1 MTHVRQQIRE
11 RIASNVTGLTTTASR
26 VYQSR
31 VYNLEA
37 ANLPGL
43 LVYSNN
49 ETSERDTIG
58 VLANQDLDRTLE
70 LVIEGYA
77 STASNLDDVLD
88 LIAEEVETAVAAD
101 PTCNGLSKDL
111 FLSETT
117 ISLTGE
123 GDSPAGVLSLTF
135 QVSYRTT
142 TTAPGTAL

>member
-11 RIASNVTGLTTTASR
+11 RVATNVTGLTITGSR

-43 LVYSNN
+43 LIYSND
-49 ETSERDTIG
+49 ETSERSSIG
-58 VLANQDLDRTLE
+58 LLADQDLERTLD

-77 STASNLDDVLD
+77 STASNLEDVLD

-111 FLSETT
+111 FLSGTS

-123 GDSPAGVLSLTF
+123 GDSPAGVLALTF

>member
-11 RIASNVTGLTTTASR
+11 RIATNVTGLTTTGAR

-49 ETSERDTIG
+49 ETSERDTMGI
-58 VLANQDLDRTLE
+58 LANQDLDRTLE

-135 QVSYRTT
+135 EVSYRTT

>member
-11 RIASNVTGLTTTASR
+11 RIATNVTGLTPTGAR

-49 ETSERDTIG
+49 ETSERDTMGI
-58 VLANQDLDRTLE
+58 LANQDLDRTLE

-111 FLSETT
+111 YLSETT

-123 GDSPAGVLSLTF
+123 GDSPAGVLALTF
-135 QVSYRTT
+135 EVSYRTT

>member
-11 RIASNVTGLTTTASR
+11 RIATNVTGLTTTGAR

-37 ANLPGL
+37 ENLPGL

-49 ETSERDTIG
+49 ETSERDTMGI
-58 VLANQDLDRTLE
+58 LANQDLDRTLE